1 MTTAEECVHLNE
13 LAAIVESSND
23 AIIGQRLDGTIT
35 SWNPAAAELYGYS
48 ADEVVGGP
56 IDLLAPPE
64 LRVEIAGIL
73 RGLGAGERFERLQTI
88 RLHKDGTEIDVVL
101 TISPIRDDEGH
112 VVGGSTIARDIR
124 AQLEAASA
132 ALRAEENYRLLFER
146 HLAPMFV
153 YDPASFRFL
162 AVNDSM
168 VELYGWT
175 RDEFLAMTVDELGAP
190 EDRELLRN
198 VAVSAASAGSDSSVD
213 VHLVTKSG
221 SPLDVSASSRAIPF
235 EGAAA
240 RLVLAEDV
248 TVQRRL
254 EEELRQTQRMDAIG
268 RLAGGIA
275 HDFNNLLV
283 VIRGNGHLLLKHLD
297 GELRGYVEN
306 IDAAA
311 ERASELTRQLLSFSR
326 QRMLRLEPVSLND
339 VVTET
344 LALLQRSLG
353 EDVVIRTELDP
364 AVGAVLA
371 DRSELS
377 NAILNLAIN
386 ARHAMPDGGYLDIQ
400 SGFAYVG
407 DGEPRGELP
416 PGSYALLQITDSGVG
431 MDEETRAKAFDP
443 FFTTK
448 QDGTGL
454 GLAAVYGVVRQCGGH
469 IWVYSE
475 PGLGTTFKLYFPV
488 TEDVPVAAV
497 RVPETGSYEG
507 NEVILVVE
515 DTDMVRSLVASA
527 LRSYGYE
534 VIAVSGAEEALAVVD
549 GPDEPRIDLVLTDVI
564 MPGMNGRELADRL
577 RALRPDPNVVFTSGY
592 PADTILRLG
601 IAESSAEYIEKPF
614 IPDDLARTIRRA
626 LDRRRES

>member
-1 MTTAEECVHLNE
+1 
-13 LAAIVESSND
+13 
-23 AIIGQRLDGTIT
+23 
-35 SWNPAAAELYGYS
+35 
-48 ADEVVGGP
+48 
-56 IDLLAPPE
+56 
-64 LRVEIAGIL
+64 
-73 RGLGAGERFERLQTI
+73 
-88 RLHKDGTEIDVVL
+88 
-101 TISPIRDDEGH
+101 
-112 VVGGSTIARDIR
+112 
-124 AQLEAASA
+124 
-132 ALRAEENYRLLFER
+132 
-146 HLAPMFV
+146 
-153 YDPASFRFL
+153 
-162 AVNDSM
+162 
-168 VELYGWT
+168 
-175 RDEFLAMTVDELGAP
+175 MTVDELGAP
-190 EDRELLRN
+190 EDREHLRR
-198 VAVSAASAGSDSSVD
+198 VALSAAADGSDFSVD
-213 VHLVTKSG
+213 VRLVTKSG

-254 EEELRQTQRMDAIG
+254 EEELRQTQKMDALG

-326 QRMLRLEPVSLND
+326 QRVLRLEPVSLND

-353 EDVVIRTELDP
+353 EDVVIGSELEP

-377 NAILNLAIN
+377 NAIINLAIN
-386 ARHAMPDGGYLDIQ
+386 ARHAMPDGGNLDIK
-400 SGFAYVG
+400 SGLAHVAE
-407 DGEPRGELP
+407 GETRGELP
-416 PGSYALLQITDSGVG
+416 PGNYALLQITDSGVG

-475 PGLGTTFKLYFPV
+475 AGLGTTFKLYFPV
-488 TEDVPVAAV
+488 TEDVPVANV

-534 VIAVSGAEEALAVVD
+534 VIAVSGAEEALALVD
-549 GPDEPRIDLVLTDVI
+549 APDEPRIDLVLTDVI

-614 IPDDLARTIRRA
+614 LPDDLARTIRRA